1 MKPDYP
7 YALPYD
13 RCRELMAQDFA
24 RLLKLTTT
32 ADPSTR
38 VPACPEWDIEQ
49 LARHTA
55 LVYLQK
61 AETIRTGVKPQG
73 HWIPEDVRQLGPA
86 RMLETCYR
94 RLTSEFDSH
103 QPSDPAESW
112 VAEDQTVGFWIRRL
126 THETAIHRY
135 DMEAALADPQP
146 IDPELAVDGIDEIL
160 TVMFERGRAARGT
173 DAAPEGT
180 TGDLV
185 LESGGHTWFVRLL
198 PTDVEISRESPTN
211 GAGAA
216 STIISGEPH
225 DLLLW
230 LWGRGPLPAPN
241 NDDDGGAAAEL
252 RRRLA
257 AST

>member
-13 RCRELMAQDFA
+13 RYRELMAQDFA
-24 RLLKLTTT
+24 RLLKLAQT
-32 ADPSTR
+32 ADPATR

-73 HWIPEDVRQLGPA
+73 HWIPEDIRQLGPA
-86 RMLETCYR
+86 RMLETCYA
-94 RLTSEFDSH
+94 RLTGEFDSH

-135 DMEAALADPQP
+135 DIEAALDDPQP
-146 IDPELAVDGIDEIL
+146 IDTELAVDGIDEVL
-160 TVMFERGRAARGT
+160 TVMFERGRAARGP

-180 TGDLV
+180 TGNLV
-185 LESGGHTWFVRLL
+185 LQSGGHAWSVRLL
-198 PTDVEISRESPTN
+198 PTDVEISREASPE
-211 GAGAA
+211 ARSEA

-230 LWGRGPLPAPN
+230 LWGRGPVPAPN
-241 NDDDGGAAAEL
+241 DDGGAAAEL